1 MPDLF
6 SPLQLGDYEL
16 PNRIIMAPL
25 TRARSLPGAVPN
37 AELKAPYYAQRA
49 SAGLIIAEATSVSPM
64 GIGWL
69 DTCGIWN
76 DEQQDAWSKVTEAV
90 HDEGGKIFV
99 QIWHMGSIVPSD
111 FIDGKKPLAPSNV
124 LLEAE
129 LRTPKGRKQK
139 LEEPHAL
146 SIDEIKAVQKEFV
159 DGAKR
164 AIAAGFDGVEIHA
177 ANGFLIDQF
186 VRDGT
191 NKREDDYGGSID
203 NRLRF
208 CLEIVQ
214 QTCAAI
220 GSGKVGIR
228 ISPTNSVWGIKD
240 STHRETFGRLVERLN
255 DYDLAYLHIL
265 EPEPNSG
272 HMLETFDFMT
282 PDIRKIYNGTY
293 IINGGHTKESG
304 NKAIAGGVGDAVA
317 YGLPFIANPDLVERF
332 RIDAPL
338 AEPDQDTFYT
348 NDAKGYADYPAM
360 SVSLRQ
366 AS

>member
-1 MPDLF
+1 MTDLF
-6 SPLQLGDYEL
+6 TKLALGDYEL
-16 PNRIIMAPL
+16 ANRIIMAPL
-25 TRARSLPGAVPN
+25 TRARSVEGAVPN
-37 AELKAPYYAQRA
+37 AGLKAKYYSQRA
-49 SAGLIIAEATSVSPM
+49 SAGLIIAEATAVSKQ
-64 GIGWL
+64 GLGWL

-76 DEQQDAWSKVTEAV
+76 DAQQEAWSHVTKAV
-90 HDEGGKIFV
+90 HDKGGKIFI
-99 QIWHMGSIVPSD
+99 QLWHMGAVVPPD
-111 FIDGKKPLAPSNV
+111 FIDGAQPVSASNIA
-124 LLEAE
+124 LEGE
-129 LRTPKGRKQK
+129 LRTPLDRKQK
-139 LEEPHAL
+139 LVEPRAL
-146 SIDEIKAVQKEFV
+146 TLDEIQAVQQEFV
-159 DGAKR
+159 DAARR

-186 VRDGT
+186 TRDGT
-191 NKREDDYGGSID
+191 NKRDDEYGGSID

-208 CLEIVQ
+208 CLEIIE

-272 HMLETFDFMT
+272 HVLETFDFMT

-293 IINGGHTKESG
+293 IINGGYTKESG
-304 NKAIAGGVGDAVA
+304 NQAIADGVGDAVA
-317 YGLPFIANPDLVERF
+317 YGLLFIANPDLVERF

-348 NDAKGYADYPAM
+348 NDSKGYIDY
-360 SVSLRQ
+360 STSG
-366 AS
+366 